1 MKARFILAALALGLI
16 PFAASA
22 EPAKP
27 LPVVVV
33 VHVDI
38 APPIAPGTAADV
50 ANKMRADAD
59 DLGRRLVLEWASY
72 CKQELGCERIG
83 VLQQVGSLN
92 HFTLLETFNSAEAQA
107 TFDSLPA
114 VHSVRERIQ
123 PVLGGPLDARYSNRI
138 N

>member
-1 MKARFILAALALGLI
+1 MKVRLIIAALALSLA

-22 EPAKP
+22 QPAKP

-38 APPIAPGTAADV
+38 APPIAPGTPADV
-50 ANKMRADAD
+50 ANKMRTDAD

-72 CKQELGCERIG
+72 CKAELGCERIG
-83 VLQQVGSLN
+83 VLQQAGSLN
-92 HFTLLETFNSAEAQA
+92 HFTLLETFHSAEAQA

-114 VHSVRERIQ
+114 VRSLRERIQ
-123 PVLGGPLDARYSNRI
+123 PVLGGPLDARVSNRI